1 MRKFLF
7 LCILITLTGCDRWFD
22 AAYTFGSV
30 STYEG
35 DGEIR
40 ALCKHLSGLAAAHDL
55 VKREAVR
62 DSTLCVYSDSE
73 HMFLVLGA
81 RSLNGQ
87 LVVDVQALNSTGHGG
102 HGHGGQVS
110 HFPSATP
117 VVAHPSPALRDR
129 HSRVA
134 P

>member
-22 AAYTFGSV
+22 AAYTLGSV

-87 LVVDVQALNSTGHGG
+87 LVVDVQVLTSTRTSRALNKDLLELLAKHYP
-102 HGHGGQVS
+102 GQ
-110 HFPSATP
+110 FLKAEE
-117 VVAHPSPALRDR
+117 
-129 HSRVA
+129 
-134 P
+134 